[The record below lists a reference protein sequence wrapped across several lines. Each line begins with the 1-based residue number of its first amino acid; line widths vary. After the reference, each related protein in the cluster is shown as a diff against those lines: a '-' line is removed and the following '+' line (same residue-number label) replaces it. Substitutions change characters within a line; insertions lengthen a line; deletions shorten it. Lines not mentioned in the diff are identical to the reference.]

1 MQVQFLTYATGGPSS
16 YTGKD
21 MTKAHQG
28 RGISGHE
35 FDLVAGHVAKTMQ
48 ELGVPE
54 TLQAEVVNLLVPL
67 K

>member
-28 RGISGHE
+28 RGIGGHE

-54 TLQAEVVNLLVPL
+54 TL
-67 K
+67 